1 MQRIPFLLTLYFM
14 GSIIHA
20 SAQQEERVL
29 IISGGGSRG
38 AWGGGLIKALHEKEN
53 PDYRCIVGTST
64 GSLLAPLAAINAFEK
79 METGFTDVTQ
89 KSIFNVNPFTAGG
102 EIRTFKAVLR
112 VTFGKQNLGET
123 EPLRKRIHSF
133 FTQQDF
139 DTLRLTG
146 RTVKVS
152 VTSLTSNKVAYMSTD
167 DNTYQDMVDW
177 IWASANQPVFM
188 STLVKNNERWVD
200 GGLKENVPIAEG
212 LRYAQAHGIKT
223 ADVVVNN
230 IEGVQPKPWPTSN
243 GKTNVIPKLL
253 RIIDIFSDEVR
264 LSDIENGI
272 LEAQVSDMTINLYF
286 MSAED
291 FALSPNPLLFQNPIL
306 TELWRRG
313 YSHVLTAPKALIQR
327 KIGNNNMIN
336 MR

>member
-1 MQRIPFLLTLYFM
+1 MQRILFLLFLFCM
-14 GSIIHA
+14 GRVIHT
-20 SAQQEERVL
+20 SAQQEKRVL

-38 AWGGGLIKALHEKEN
+38 AWGGGLIKALHEKES

-89 KSIFNVNPFTAGG
+89 KSIFNVNPFTASG

-112 VTFGKQNLGET
+112 VIFGKENLGET
-123 EPLRKRIHSF
+123 ENLRTRILSF

-139 DTLRLTG
+139 DSLRSTG

-177 IWASANQPVFM
+177 VWASANQPIFM

-230 IEGVQPKPWPTSN
+230 IEGVQPKPWPASN

-272 LEAQVSDMTINLYF
+272 LEAQVSDMVINVYF

-291 FALSPNPLLFQNPIL
+291 FALSPNPLLFQKPIL
-306 TELWRRG
+306 TALWQRG
-313 YSHVLTAPKALIQR
+313 YAHVFAAPEALFLR
-327 KIGNNNMIN
+327 KVGNNNVIH